1 MQTASSY
8 MTSDQKKAFLLLK
21 SVIFYYHG
29 LDESEQT
36 ILNETADNLDAREEL
51 QWVTDFIEA
60 DTYTAFERA
69 RDYLNSLAVN
79 WDTAT
84 KLSYMSMVWEATNKK
99 GHITEMEATAMFKL
113 AKDWHIQK
121 ELISMVRKK

>member
-1 MQTASSY
+1 MQTQTSP

-29 LDESEQT
+29 LDESEQA
-36 ILNETADNLDAREEL
+36 ILNETAHHLDAHKEL
-51 QWVTDFIEA
+51 QWVTDFIET
-60 DTYTAFERA
+60 DSYTAFERA
-69 RDYLNSLAVN
+69 REFLNSLAVN

-84 KLSYMSMVWEATNKK
+84 KLSYLSMVWEATNKK

-121 ELISMVRKK
+121 ELISLVRKK